1 MSHKVAKESRRVQSR
16 RGMLIRKTTVRRKLV
31 RLFYFQAW
39 EYTASSPHLGSA
51 LSPKVLRLAEK
62 RSMDPNTSP
71 SHSEE
76 ELTKVSDANSEQT
89 IKKSTAAGPSQVAQ
103 TVSTSTSTPTSQ
115 SMKTERTV
123 GATAGAAK
131 EFNQKKTL
139 FRAYQIIWYVFGFIE
154 IVLAFRFVLKLLGAN
169 PNAGFSQFVY
179 SLSSPFAGPF
189 TGIFSASTNQGA
201 ETTSFFEWSTLV
213 AAVVYIVITWGII
226 KIFKL
231 GKPTDA
237 NEVVSTVDRQ

>member
-1 MSHKVAKESRRVQSR
+1 
-16 RGMLIRKTTVRRKLV
+16 
-31 RLFYFQAW
+31 
-39 EYTASSPHLGSA
+39 
-51 LSPKVLRLAEK
+51 
-62 RSMDPNTSP
+62 MDPNLSP

-89 IKKSTAAGPSQVAQ
+89 IRKSTAAGPTQVAQ

-115 SMKTERTV
+115 STKTQRTV

-131 EFNQKKTL
+131 EYSQKKTL
-139 FRAYQIIWYVFGFIE
+139 FHAYQVIWYIFGFIE

-169 PNAGFSQFVY
+169 PEAGFTKFVY
-179 SLSSPFAGPF
+179 GVSSPFAGPF
-189 TGIFSASTNQGA
+189 LSIFHATASKGV

-213 AAVVYIVITWGII
+213 AAFVYVIITWGIT

-231 GKPTDA
+231 GKPTDSR
-237 NEVVSTVDRQ
+237 EVVKTVDDQ